1 MSIAQREC
9 RLIIGH
15 KQQENRT
22 IFRVAT
28 LQPALFTQWLPME
41 KLDDEIVGNYYEYS
55 SEAMEFTDEIIQC
68 DLISDER
75 MIPKHKS
82 SKFNNLKDDDIMK
95 IKKKSIEI
103 PKVYNV
109 LPSFDLI
116 TQPNAFHSTIFPIK
130 IISADMEKKTAIVGF
145 VNSNETREMDFD
157 ELRLINPKLFAQYL
171 VDNSI

>member
-28 LQPALFTQWLPME
+28 LQPALYTQWLPME

-55 SEAMEFTDEIIQC
+55 SEAMEFTDEMIQC
-68 DLISDER
+68 NLISDDG
-75 MIPKHKS
+75 MIPKLKS
-82 SKFNNLKDDDIMK
+82 TKYNNKDDDMQK
-95 IKKKSIEI
+95 TKKKSFEI

-130 IISADMEKKTAIVGF
+130 IVSADMEKKIAIVGF

-171 VDNSI
+171 VDNFI